1 MLYRLFKVVQE
12 VHCVGILASTV
23 AISKLNTRIYR
34 SRGRYLFN
42 QVFSIQDLSKVGFG
56 VLVALLGVIESN
68 FFRKT
73 ECHC

>member
-23 AISKLNTRIYR
+23 AVTKLNSRIYR
-34 SRGRYLFN
+34 SRGRYLFDHIF
-42 QVFSIQDLSKVGFG
+42 VIQDLSKVGFG
-56 VLVALLGVIESN
+56 VLVAVVGIKDRI
-68 FFRKT
+68 FRKT

>member
-34 SRGRYLFN
+34 SRGRYLFD
-42 QVFSIQDLSKVGFG
+42 QVFSIQALSKVGFWCFSDTSG
-56 VLVALLGVIESN
+56 YNRKG
-68 FFRKT
+68 FF
-73 ECHC
+73 